1 MAEILPERAELVRR
15 CRAQQEYGARVVLTN
30 GTYDLLHVG
39 HLRSLVD
46 ARSRGDLLVVGV
58 NADSSVR
65 AYKGPGR
72 PIVPEAERCEVLAA
86 LACVDFVHVFAE
98 PDVVALLRALR
109 PDVYAKGRDYTL
121 ETLPEREVAEEVGA
135 EIAFVGDPKEHSVT
149 DILQRVRELLK
160 E

>member
-1 MAEILPERAELVRR
+1 VGEILPDRDELARR
-15 CRAQQEYGARVVLTN
+15 CRALQEDGARVVLTN

-65 AYKGPGR
+65 GYKGPGR
-72 PIVPEAERCEVLAA
+72 PVIPEAERCEMLAA
-86 LACVDFVHVFAE
+86 LSCVDFVHVFAE
-98 PDVVALLRALR
+98 PDVEALLRALR

-121 ETLPEREVAEEVGA
+121 ETLPERAVAEEVGA
-135 EIAFVGDPKEHSVT
+135 EIAFVGDPKDHSVT
-149 DILQRVRELLK
+149 DILQRVRALPAE
-160 E
+160 

>member
-1 MAEILPERAELVRR
+1 VGEILPDRKELVRR
-15 CRAQQEYGARVVLTN
+15 CRSLQESGARVVLTN

-65 AYKGPGR
+65 AYKGPKR
-72 PIVPEAERCEVLAA
+72 PVIPEAERCEVLAA

-98 PDVVALLRALR
+98 PDVEALLRAIR

-135 EIAFVGDPKEHSVT
+135 HIAFVGDPKDHSVT
-149 DILQRVRELLK
+149 DILQRVRDLLT